1 MAKTFGCVRYVYN
14 WGLALKK
21 KLWEEEKKNISLYD
35 LQERMAKELKQ
46 ENEWLGEVNA
56 QSLQYS
62 LRQLNTAYDNF
73 FKHGAKFPNFKSKF
87 GQQKFSCP

>member
-1 MAKTFGCVRYVYN
+1 MICKSA
-14 WGLALKK
+14 W
-21 KLWEEEKKNISLYD
+21 
-35 LQERMAKELKQ
+35 QKELKQ

-87 GQQKFSCP
+87 GQQKFNCPQKCYVDFSH

>member
-35 LQERMAKELKQ
+35 LQERMAKGVEARKRM
-46 ENEWLGEVNA
+46 A
-56 QSLQYS
+56 
-62 LRQLNTAYDNF
+62 R
-73 FKHGAKFPNFKSKF
+73 
-87 GQQKFSCP
+87 

>member
-62 LRQLNTAYDNF
+62 LRT
-73 FKHGAKFPNFKSKF
+73 
-87 GQQKFSCP
+87 